1 MEYGEVAR
9 LLAEREAACRAEA
22 DRLEGEAERIAGLL
36 SVCRKELE
44 RLTVAREVIGE
55 LPVADLGA
63 PVAGGR
69 VVGDGL
75 PASAADVAGSA
86 DELVAV
92 LIEFGRPVRCQEVV
106 ARLGED
112 PRVARHVERVRHRLK
127 KLKQAGR
134 VVEPRPGVF
143 VPADA
148 AGETVG

>member
-1 MEYGEVAR
+1 MGCGEVQR

-22 DRLEGEAERIAGLL
+22 DRLEAEAERIAGLL

-44 RLTVAREVIGE
+44 RLVVAREVVGE
-55 LPVADLGA
+55 LPVTDLGV
-63 PVAGGR
+63 PGAGGR
-69 VVGDGL
+69 
-75 PASAADVAGSA
+75 PASGADAAGFA

-92 LIEFGRPVRCQEVV
+92 LVEFGRPVRCQEVV

-143 VPADA
+143 IHADA
-148 AGETVG
+148 PGETQG